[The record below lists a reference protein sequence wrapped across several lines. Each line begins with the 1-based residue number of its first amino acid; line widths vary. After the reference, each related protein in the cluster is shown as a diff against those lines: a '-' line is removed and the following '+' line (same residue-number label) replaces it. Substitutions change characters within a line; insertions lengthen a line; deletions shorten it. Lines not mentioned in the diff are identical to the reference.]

1 MLDLLVW
8 LLLLTQSVVTVLAST
23 SPKPIRKPGYC
34 SLYDSCGKK
43 SVFGKPL
50 PCSNNTRAVDPLEES
65 VEILTRICGT
75 EFPIDDGVCCSYNQ
89 LQTLEENLKK
99 VEPLISSCP
108 ACKKNFYDFFC
119 RFTCSPDQSTFV
131 EVTKISNAIDT
142 GKEVV
147 SELTVYTDP
156 EYASKF
162 FDSCKELKFSATN
175 GYAMDLIG
183 GGAKNYSLFLKFLGD
198 EKPLLG
204 GSPFQINYKYELPHD
219 SKLDLKLTTGDM
231 KACNDTL
238 YKCACSDCSVSCP
251 TLPKY
256 KDFRLECY
264 VGIMPC
270 FSFAVMMVWIT
281 LFLII
286 GGYHIY
292 LARVR
297 RLEFERLNSILEGDF
312 IGDDIDEDNGMEDE
326 QNVVECFISPHMDDQ
341 YRLTAAWLRF
351 RDWLMSSIEVSFARL
366 ALTCAKSPYW
376 TIAISLILSLLCCT
390 GLTKLEWETNPIN
403 LWVSPN
409 EKALHERQYFESNF
423 GEWFRIEQL
432 IISNKDNSPVL
443 SWETVQWWFEK
454 ELELQELQDE
464 FNNTQ
469 YLDPLCFKPLEDTCA
484 IESFTQYFQGDIRY
498 LNEYNWASE
507 INACAESPVNCLPS
521 FQQPLK
527 KNLLFSL
534 ENVLESEAFVIT
546 LLINSNLTNEDYTN
560 KATDYERALQRWVK
574 KLQEEKQGLQIS
586 YSTEVSLLEELN
598 QSSNTD
604 VKIVVISYLFMF
616 LYASIALG
624 GKIPSSFSLKS
635 FVLTRFLLGLSG
647 IIIIL
652 LSVAASAG
660 ICSFIGIKSTLII
673 AEVIPFL
680 VLAIGVDNIFLIVH
694 ELHVIGERFPEA
706 GVESRI
712 SLALEKIG
720 PSCFISAI
728 LQVLMFLVASSVQMP
743 AVKNFAFYSA
753 GAVAINFILQMTT
766 FISLL
771 SLDQKRLEEGR
782 LDIAP
787 WIQVNKIQVGEGAE
801 TVEHIEYNFS
811 HFVSRYYAPWLLT
824 PSNRGKIFSV
834 FLLWLG
840 ISLSLFPRI
849 QLGLDQRMALPSDSY
864 LVQYFDAVYDYLS
877 VGPPV
882 FFVVKDLDVT
892 HRESQQTVCGK
903 FSTCNEF
910 SIANILEQEYKR
922 GDLSTIAEPTSNW
935 LDDFLT
941 WLNPELDQC
950 CRFKKSALGEE
961 FCSPFAPPRQC
972 QSCYADH
979 SPPYN
984 ISMEGLPEG
993 EEFMMYFRQWITE
1006 PSDPCPLGGK
1016 APYSSSINYNASSIK
1031 SSYFRTSHQPLRS
1044 QLDFI
1049 VAYKNALR
1057 VVSEMKDF
1065 ADNKLDAFA
1074 FSPFYIFFVQYI
1086 DIITLTFTTL
1096 TVASVIIWSVSAVLL
1111 GLPRMSTILT
1121 LTVLAILVNIG
1132 GVMAVW
1138 GISLNAVSLVNLI
1151 ICLGLAVEFT
1161 VHITRAYL
1169 TASEEE
1175 NEEDL
1180 YNSFMN
1186 MQDGPKYL
1194 LDNLKCLLA
1203 FKALTRVGGSV
1214 LGGITLTK
1222 FIGIAVLA
1230 FTRSQI
1236 FEVYYFRMWLS
1247 LVVIAST
1254 HALILMPVLLSMF
1267 GEDN

>member
-1 MLDLLVW
+1 MLLAHIV
-8 LLLLTQSVVTVLAST
+8 VLAST
-23 SPKPIRKPGYC
+23 SEGFNRKDGYC

-50 PCSNNTRAVDPLEES
+50 PCANNTRAVAPLDES
-65 VEILTRICGT
+65 LDILTRICGA
-75 EFPIDDGVCCSYNQ
+75 EFPVSNGVCCSYDQ
-89 LQTLEENLKK
+89 LQTLEANLKK
-99 VEPLISSCP
+99 AEPLISSCP

-119 RFTCSPDQSTFV
+119 RFTCASDQSTFV
-131 EVTKISNAIDT
+131 EITKVATAIDT
-142 GKEVV
+142 GKEIV
-147 SELTVYTDP
+147 SELSVYTDP

-204 GSPFQINYKYELPHD
+204 GSPFQINFKYELPTG
-219 SKLDLKLTTGDM
+219 SELGLQLTEGDM
-231 KACNDTL
+231 KACNDPV

-251 TLPKY
+251 TLPKFR
-256 KDFRLECY
+256 DFRLECM
-264 VGIMPC
+264 VGGLPC
-270 FSFAVMMVWIT
+270 FSFAIIMVWVS
-281 LFLII
+281 LFFVI

-292 LARVR
+292 LAKVKKLDLD
-297 RLEFERLNSILEGDF
+297 RLVGILEGDF
-312 IGDDIDEDNGMEDE
+312 IGEDIDEDNGLEDE
-326 QNVVECFISPHMDDQ
+326 ENVVECFISPHPDDGNWF
-341 YRLTAAWLRF
+341 AAYWMRF
-351 RDWLMSSIEVSFARL
+351 RDRLISTIEVTFAKL
-366 ALTCAKSPYW
+366 ALVCVKSPYW
-376 TIAISLILSLLCCT
+376 TIFISIALSLLCCS
-390 GLTKLEWETNPIN
+390 GLTKLEWEIDPIN
-403 LWVSPN
+403 LWVSPS
-409 EKALHERQYFESNF
+409 EKALHERQYFESSF

-432 IISNKDNSPVL
+432 IISKKDKSPVL
-443 SWETVQWWFEK
+443 SWDTVQWWFEK
-454 ELELQELQDE
+454 ELELYELQDD
-464 FNNTQ
+464 FNKTQ

-484 IESFTQYFQGDIRY
+484 IESFTQYFQGDLRY
-498 LNEYNWASE
+498 LNKDNWAHEVSS
-507 INACAESPVNCLPS
+507 CAESPVNCLPS

-534 ENVLESEAFVIT
+534 ENVLESEAFVVT
-546 LLINSNLTNEDYTN
+546 LLINSNLTNEEYSS
-560 KATDYERALQRWVK
+560 KAADYEHALQAWVK
-574 KLQEEKQGLQIS
+574 KLQREKPELQIS

-624 GKIPSSFSLKS
+624 GKIPTSFSLKN

-652 LSVAASAG
+652 LSVGASAG
-660 ICSFIGIKSTLII
+660 ICSLIGIKSTLII

-680 VLAIGVDNIFLIVH
+680 ILAIGVDNIFLIVH
-694 ELHVIGERFPEA
+694 ELHVLGERFPEA
-706 GVESRI
+706 SVETRI

-728 LQVLMFLVASSVQMP
+728 LQILMFLVASSVQMP

-753 GAVAINFILQMTT
+753 GAVTVNFILQMTT
-766 FISLL
+766 FIALL

-782 LDIAP
+782 LDLAP
-787 WIQVNKIQVGEGAE
+787 WIQVSTLQVGPGTEPA
-801 TVEHIEYNFS
+801 EHIEYNFALLITQ
-811 HFVSRYYAPWLLT
+811 YYAPRLLT
-824 PSNRGKIFSV
+824 PSNRGKVFSV

-840 ISLSLFPRI
+840 ISFSLLPQI

-882 FFVVKDLDVT
+882 FFVVKDLDVSS
-892 HRESQQTVCGK
+892 RENQQTICGK
-903 FSTCNEF
+903 FSTCEEF
-910 SIANILEQEYKR
+910 SVANVLEQEYKR
-922 GDLSTIAEPTSNW
+922 GYTSTIAEPTSNW

-950 CRFKKSALGEE
+950 CRFKKTAVGEE

-984 ISMEGLPEG
+984 ISMEGLPVG
-993 EEFMMYFRQWITE
+993 DEFMMYFKQWITE

-1016 APYSSSINYNASSIK
+1016 APYSSSIDYNSTTIK

-1049 VAYKNALR
+1049 IAYKNALR
-1057 VVSEMKDF
+1057 VVEEIKNF
-1065 ADNKLDAFA
+1065 AGNKMDVFA
-1074 FSPFYIFFVQYI
+1074 FSPFYIFFVQYNT
-1086 DIITLTFTTL
+1086 IITLTFTML
-1096 TVASVIIWSVSAVLL
+1096 TVASAIIWGVSTILL
-1111 GLPRMSTILT
+1111 GLPRMATVLTI
-1121 LTVLAILVNIG
+1121 TVLAILVNIG

-1138 GISLNAVSLVNLI
+1138 GISLNAVSLVNLV

-1175 NEEDL
+1175 NEEDV

-1186 MQDGPKYL
+1186 VPDSSKNL
-1194 LDNLKCLLA
+1194 LDNRKSFLA
-1203 FKALTRVGGSV
+1203 FKALSRVGGSV
-1214 LGGITLTK
+1214 VGGITLTK
-1222 FIGIAVLA
+1222 LIGVAVLA
-1230 FTRSQI
+1230 FTHSKI

-1254 HALILMPVLLSMF
+1254 HALVLMPVLLSMF
-1267 GEDN
+1267 GEDC